1 MFGQLRP
8 SSIFQHLLN
17 TGQLLGMGKNNNF
30 HSYTTGD
37 GIGRNK
43 HAPYTSHLTA
53 DEIGDAEAM
62 QERGGW
68 DGADY
73 NAGEN

>member
-1 MFGQLRP
+1 
-8 SSIFQHLLN
+8 
-17 TGQLLGMGKNNNF
+17 MGKNNNF